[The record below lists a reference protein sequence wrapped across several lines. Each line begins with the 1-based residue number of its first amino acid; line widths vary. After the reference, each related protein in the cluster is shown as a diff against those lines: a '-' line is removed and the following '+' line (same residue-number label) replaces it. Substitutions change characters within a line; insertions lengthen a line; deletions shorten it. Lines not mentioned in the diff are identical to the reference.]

1 MLKSVLIMKF
11 TTPKLES
18 VTALLVLERSM
29 ELVKSV
35 QLEELQLLMD
45 HVEAVESINNLLM
58 VNVFAF
64 QDLFQ
69 MLLKSVLNAVMLLE
83 LS

>member
-1 MLKSVLIMKF
+1 MLKSVLITKF

-45 HVEAVESINNLLM
+45 HVEAVESTNNLLM

-64 QDLFQ
+64 QGSFQ
-69 MLLKSVLNAVMLLE
+69 MLLKFVLNAVMLLE

>member
-1 MLKSVLIMKF
+1 MLKSVLITKF

-18 VTALLVLERSM
+18 VTVLLVLERSM

-45 HVEAVESINNLLM
+45 HVEVVESTNNLLM

-64 QDLFQ
+64 QGSFQ
-69 MLLKSVLNAVMLLE
+69 MLLKFVLNAVMLLE

>member
-1 MLKSVLIMKF
+1 MLKSVLITKF
-11 TTPKLES
+11 ITPKLES

-29 ELVKSV
+29 ELVKYV

-45 HVEAVESINNLLM
+45 HVEVVESTNNLLM

-64 QDLFQ
+64 QGSFQ
-69 MLLKSVLNAVMLLE
+69 MLLKFVLNAVMLLE

>member
-1 MLKSVLIMKF
+1 MKF
-11 TTPKLES
+11 ITPKLES

-29 ELVKSV
+29 ELVKFV

-45 HVEAVESINNLLM
+45 HVEAVGSTNNLLM
-58 VNVFAF
+58 VNVFVF
-64 QDLFQ
+64 QDSFQ
-69 MLLKSVLNAVMLLE
+69 TLLKSVLNAVMLLE

>member
-1 MLKSVLIMKF
+1 MLKNVLITKF

-45 HVEAVESINNLLM
+45 HVEAVESTNNLLM
-58 VNVFAF
+58 VNVFVF
-64 QDLFQ
+64 QDSFQ

>member
-1 MLKSVLIMKF
+1 MLKSVLITKF
-11 TTPKLES
+11 ITPKLES

-45 HVEAVESINNLLM
+45 HVEAVESTNNLLM
-58 VNVFAF
+58 VNVFVF

>member
-1 MLKSVLIMKF
+1 MLKSVLITKF
-11 TTPKLES
+11 TIPKLEP

-29 ELVKSV
+29 EFVKSALLENH
-35 QLEELQLLMD
+35 QLPMD
-45 HVEAVESINNLLM
+45 HAEAVESTNNSLM

-64 QDLFQ
+64 QDSFQ
-69 MLLKSVLNAVMLLE
+69 TPLKSVLNAVMLME

>member
-1 MLKSVLIMKF
+1 MLKSVLITKF

-18 VTALLVLERSM
+18 VTVLLVLERSM

-45 HVEAVESINNLLM
+45 HVEVVESTNNLLM

>member
-1 MLKSVLIMKF
+1 MLKSVLITKF

-18 VTALLVLERSM
+18 VTVLLVLERSM

-45 HVEAVESINNLLM
+45 HVEVVESTNNLLM
-58 VNVFAF
+58 VNVFVF

>member
-1 MLKSVLIMKF
+1 MLKSVLITKF

-58 VNVFAF
+58 VNVFVF
-64 QDLFQ
+64 QDSFQ

>member
-1 MLKSVLIMKF
+1 MLKNVLITKF

-18 VTALLVLERSM
+18 VTVLLVLERSM

-45 HVEAVESINNLLM
+45 HVEVVESTNNLLM

-64 QDLFQ
+64 QGSFQ
-69 MLLKSVLNAVMLLE
+69 MLLKFVLNAVMLLE

>member
-29 ELVKSV
+29 ELVKYV
-35 QLEELQLLMD
+35 QLEEHQLLMD
-45 HVEAVESINNLLM
+45 HVEAVGSTNNLLM

>member
-1 MLKSVLIMKF
+1 MLKSVLITKF

-18 VTALLVLERSM
+18 VTVLLVLERSM

-45 HVEAVESINNLLM
+45 HVEAVESTNNLLM
-58 VNVFAF
+58 VNVFVF

>member
-29 ELVKSV
+29 ELVKYV
-35 QLEELQLLMD
+35 QLEEHQLLMD

>member
-1 MLKSVLIMKF
+1 MLKSVLITKF

-45 HVEAVESINNLLM
+45 HVEVVESTNNLLM

>member
-11 TTPKLES
+11 ITPKLES
-18 VTALLVLERSM
+18 VNALLVLERSM
-29 ELVKSV
+29 ELVKFV

-45 HVEAVESINNLLM
+45 HVEAVGSTNNLLM
-58 VNVFAF
+58 VNVFVF
-64 QDLFQ
+64 QDSFQ
-69 MLLKSVLNAVMLLE
+69 TLLKSVLNAVMLLE

>member
-1 MLKSVLIMKF
+1 MLKSVLITKF
-11 TTPKLES
+11 ITPKLES

-29 ELVKSV
+29 ELVKSA

-45 HVEAVESINNLLM
+45 HVEAVESTNNLLM
-58 VNVFAF
+58 VNVFVF

>member
-1 MLKSVLIMKF
+1 MLKSVLITKF

-18 VTALLVLERSM
+18 VTVLLVLERSM

>member
-1 MLKSVLIMKF
+1 MLKSVLITKF

-45 HVEAVESINNLLM
+45 HVEAVESTNNLLM
-58 VNVFAF
+58 VNVFVF
-64 QDLFQ
+64 QDSFQ

>member
-1 MLKSVLIMKF
+1 MLKNVLITKF

-29 ELVKSV
+29 ELVKSA

-45 HVEAVESINNLLM
+45 HVEAVESTNNLLM
-58 VNVFAF
+58 VNVFVF

>member
-1 MLKSVLIMKF
+1 MLKSVLITKF

-45 HVEAVESINNLLM
+45 HVEVVESTNNLLM
-58 VNVFAF
+58 VNVFVF

>member
-1 MLKSVLIMKF
+1 MLKSVLITKF
-11 TTPKLES
+11 ITPKLES

>member
-1 MLKSVLIMKF
+1 MLKNVLITKF

-29 ELVKSV
+29 ELVKSA

>member
-45 HVEAVESINNLLM
+45 HVEAVESTNNLLM
-58 VNVFAF
+58 VNVFVF

>member
-1 MLKSVLIMKF
+1 MLKNVLITKF

-64 QDLFQ
+64 QGSFQ
-69 MLLKSVLNAVMLLE
+69 MLLKFVLNAVMLLE

>member
-1 MLKSVLIMKF
+1 MLKNVLITKF

-58 VNVFAF
+58 VNVFVF
-64 QDLFQ
+64 QDSFQ

>member
-1 MLKSVLIMKF
+1 MLKNVLITKF

-45 HVEAVESINNLLM
+45 HVEAVESTNNLLM
-58 VNVFAF
+58 VNVFVF

-69 MLLKSVLNAVMLLE
+69 MLLKSVVNAVMLLE

>member
-1 MLKSVLIMKF
+1 MLKSVLITKF
-11 TTPKLES
+11 TIPKLEF
-18 VTALLVLERSM
+18 VTVLLVLERSM

-45 HVEAVESINNLLM
+45 HAEAVVSTNNSLM
-58 VNVFAF
+58 VNVFVF
-64 QDLFQ
+64 QDSFQ
-69 MLLKSVLNAVMLLE
+69 TPLKSVLNAVMLME